1 MATKYVNSGAGGTAS
16 GDSWTDAYLT
26 LGAAV
31 TAGADLIKVHN
42 AHSEALGADPTYTIT
57 LDTRIICVNKDSSDA
72 LSTGAIIGTQAVNR
86 QILFAGAFELYVNG
100 ITLKTG
106 TNTSLAKAIVLP
118 QTDGA
123 HVEFENC
130 AFNINASDSSSSVLS
145 ISTSTAGLNSYA
157 KLKNCSVKFNGASQ
171 GIVVRGGPIDIEGL
185 TVDSAGTAPTTLFL
199 PSALAVSGANVRVTG
214 SDVSFVSGTLV
225 GDYAGLGPL
234 TFRFENCKLHA
245 SVAIKAAATSV
256 LNKGQTTVTAVDC
269 ASGDTHYAL
278 YHGDPFGETTA
289 VADYYY
295 TSGGASINSGFSWKI
310 VTTANCSFY
319 NPYVSPWFS
328 KAHTGTSAV
337 TLSIEGLRLST
348 TVIQDDEV
356 WGEFSYK
363 GTSGQSIA
371 TLVNDRQDVGARAN
385 GTAGAD
391 QTSGVTHTA
400 WTNGTASHSAFKLA
414 TGSTVTP
421 AEIGVLRARVVVG
434 EPSLTVYIDPQVRA
448 A

>member
-1 MATKYVNSGAGGTAS
+1 MATKYVNSGAGGAAT
-16 GDSWTDAYLT
+16 GDNWTDAYLT

-42 AHSEALGADPTYTIT
+42 AHSEALGADTTYTIT
-57 LDTRIICVNKDSSDA
+57 LDTRIVCVNKDSSDA
-72 LSTGAIIGTQAVNR
+72 LSTGAIVGNQATNYA
-86 QILFAGAFELYVNG
+86 ITMSGAFELYCYGVSFRNG
-100 ITLKTG
+100 SGAGSSKNIL
-106 TNTSLAKAIVLP
+106 LA

-123 HVEFENC
+123 HYEYESCSFLLLGGASSRFVTSFAGGNMNNYLKFANC
-130 AFNINASDSSSSVLS
+130 TLRFGNASHTINLGTGV
-145 ISTSTAGLNSYA
+145 
-157 KLKNCSVKFNGASQ
+157 CEFV
-171 GIVVRGGPIDIEGL
+171 GL
-185 TVDSAGTAPTTLFL
+185 TVDSGGTAPTVLVT
-199 PSALAVSGANVRVTG
+199 PIGAGAESRLLG
-214 SDVSFVSGTLV
+214 CDLSFVSGTLV
-225 GDYAGLGPL
+225 GNAIGLGRADAL
-234 TFRFENCKLHA
+234 ISNCKLHG
-245 SVAIKAAATSV
+245 SVTIKAAASTV
-256 LNKGQTTVTAVDC
+256 LNKGHTTVTAIDC
-269 ASGDTHYAL
+269 ASGDTHYSL
-278 YHGDPFGETTA
+278 YHGDAFGETTA

-356 WGEFSYK
+356 WGEWSYK
-363 GTSGQSIA
+363 STSGQSIA
-371 TLVNDRQDVGARAN
+371 TLSNDRQDVGARAN

-414 TGSTVTP
+414 SASVTP
-421 AEIGVLRARVVVG
+421 AEIGVIRGRVAVG
-434 EPSLTVYIDPQVRA
+434 EPSLTVYIDPQVRVA
-448 A
+448 